1 MDAESAASG
10 RYFHFSRASEL
21 APTANRAANLQV
33 HAQLP
38 GSRSD
43 FVAWNGQTIVVDDAD
58 KAADALSNVFV
69 L

>member
-1 MDAESAASG
+1 VDAEPAAAG
-10 RYFHFSRASEL
+10 RYFHFSGAPEL
-21 APTANRAANLQV
+21 APTADRAVDLPV
-33 HAQLP
+33 HADLP
-38 GSRSD
+38 RGRSD